1 MKPAHTKYSTR
12 HGGHYVP
19 AMEHNGVLYISGQLS
34 MNPETGKT
42 PAGGMKEEAKQAL
55 ANLELALKER
65 G

>member
-1 MKPAHTKYSTR
+1 
-12 HGGHYVP
+12 
-19 AMEHNGVLYISGQLS
+19 

-55 ANLELALKER
+55 ANLELVLKER